1 MTPTPDAIARIRSMQ
16 PDPGRFIRHGRG
28 FVDWKFSQVCAYLGY
43 EKGRA
48 YAEAMRRWHD
58 YRDRYEGCNLDKS
71 FQDFLEAENSTHP
84 VPV

>member
-1 MTPTPDAIARIRSMQ
+1 MTEKQIALERIRAMQ
-16 PDPGRFIRHGRG
+16 PDPARFIQWGRG

-58 YRDRYEGCNLDKS
+58 YHTKYRDCNLDKS
-71 FQDFLEAENSTHP
+71 FQDYLDAEQQHP
-84 VPV
+84 HPQG